1 MTDDLTAVV
10 AVSASTPTMLTALI
24 GSDRSGP
31 EKRDA
36 RVVQN
41 CA

>member
-10 AVSASTPTMLTALI
+10 AVSASTMLTALI
-24 GSDRSGP
+24 GSERSGP